1 MMNYTDRHFRVIMRE
16 ISKHCLLYTE
26 MIVAHALT
34 HCQREDQIKK
44 IKRLDRLIGFS
55 SCEKP
60 ISLQVGG
67 DDPLL
72 LAEAARLATR
82 WQYDEINLNVG
93 CPSNNVQKGHF
104 GACLMA
110 ESAHVAR
117 CVNAMVQETHIPV
130 TVKHRIGI
138 DHKDSYE
145 QLLKFIDQVA
155 SAGANRFSIHARK
168 AWLSGLDPKENRMV
182 PPLNHSIVR
191 RLKNDRPHLLIELN
205 GGLTNLIDC
214 QNALSWADG
223 VMVGRKVYENP
234 LYWKELDRLLFNDQT
249 NSDNRPSAILFRL
262 YPYAKRWYE
271 TGGRIWPI
279 ARHIVHLVQGI
290 QGARRWRR
298 WFTEVASNYSAS
310 PQLFLHAAIQLED
323 AGY

>member
-1 MMNYTDRHFRVIMRE
+1 MMNYTDRHFRVILRQ

-26 MIVAHALT
+26 MIVAHALD
-34 HCQREDQIKK
+34 HCQKENKAET
-44 IKRLDRLIGFS
+44 IKRLDRLIGFD

-67 DDPLL
+67 DDPVLL
-72 LAEAARLATR
+72 GKAAKLATQ

-93 CPSNNVQKGHF
+93 CPSAHVQKGRF

-110 ESAHVAR
+110 EPAHVAR
-117 CVNAMVQETHIPV
+117 CISAMVQETSIPV

-138 DHKDSYE
+138 NTNDSYE
-145 QLLKFIDQVA
+145 QLLNFVDQVA
-155 SAGANRFSIHARK
+155 AAGAHRFSIHARK
-168 AWLSGLDPKENRMV
+168 AWLSGLDPKENRIV
-182 PPLNHSIVR
+182 PPLNYEMVR
-191 RLKNDRPHLLIELN
+191 NLKDDRPHLLIELN

-223 VMVGRKVYENP
+223 VMVGRHIYEHP
-234 LYWKELDRLLFNDQT
+234 LQWAELDKTLFDDK
-249 NSDNRPSAILFRL
+249 SDLCIKPSSILFRL
-262 YPYAKRWYE
+262 YPYTNEWYKA
-271 TGGRIWPI
+271 GGRIWPI
-279 ARHIVHLVQGI
+279 ARHIVHLIEGI
-290 QGARRWRR
+290 KGARHWRR

-310 PQLFLHAAIQLED
+310 PQLLLHAAMQLED